1 MSIPFNKPY
10 LTGKEAFALQACI
23 RENAFSGAGV
33 YARRCQDALCN
44 LTGAPKAI
52 FTPSCTA
59 ALEMMALLSGI
70 GPGDEVIMPSFTF
83 VSTAN
88 AFVLRGARIVF
99 VDIRPGTMNLDER
112 LLEAAITPRTR
123 AIVVMHYAGIGCR
136 MEAIMEVAARHGLWV
151 FEDAAQC
158 IGADYRGNALGTWG
172 HAGAF
177 SFHDTKNIHCG
188 EGGALLFTEN
198 TPTEWLQK
206 AETIRDKGTN
216 RAAFFRGE
224 VDKYTW
230 VSVGGSYLAPEFSAA
245 WLEVQLA
252 DTAAVTRR
260 RLELYRQYLDRL
272 TPLAENGH
280 IELPEVPDDCGHN
293 AHIFFIKC
301 RDIIERT
308 HLMRHL
314 RERGIGS
321 AFHYVPLHDAP
332 AGRAFGRF
340 SGTDHHT
347 TRESERLLRLPIY
360 PDLTDAEVAT
370 VCGVVADFYDV
381 GF

>member
-1 MSIPFNKPY
+1 
-10 LTGKEAFALQACI
+10 
-23 RENAFSGAGV
+23 
-33 YARRCQDALCN
+33 
-44 LTGAPKAI
+44 
-52 FTPSCTA
+52 
-59 ALEMMALLSGI
+59 MMALLSSI

-88 AFVLRGARIVF
+88 AFVLRGARVVF
-99 VDIRPGTMNLDER
+99 VDIHPRTMNIDER
-112 LLEAAITPRTR
+112 LIEAAISSRTR
-123 AIVVMHYAGIGCR
+123 AIVVMHYAGVGCQ
-136 MEAIMEVAARHGLWV
+136 METIMNIAARHGLWV

-158 IGADYRGNALGTWG
+158 IGATYRGKALGTWG

-188 EGGALLFTEN
+188 EGGALLFSES
-198 TPTEWLQK
+198 TPADWLQK

-252 DTAAVTRR
+252 DTTAVTRR
-260 RLELYRQYLDRL
+260 RLALYQQYRDQL

-280 IELPEVPDDCGHN
+280 IELSDVPDDCVHN

-308 HLMRHL
+308 NLMHYL
-314 RERGIGS
+314 RAQGIAS
-321 AFHYVPLHDAP
+321 AFHYVPLHNAP
-332 AGRAFGRF
+332 AGHEFGRF

-347 TRESERLLRLPIY
+347 TRESERLLRLPLY

-370 VCGVVADFYDV
+370 VCNEVANFYHHK
-381 GF
+381 F